1 MQAILP
7 EFVDYPQHLHALLN
21 FDGVNDY
28 ITVSDNNSL
37 DATSDVTVSAWIK
50 ADDWNGQGGV
60 NYSTIVKKDKNYIL
74 RADSDGSFGGA
85 GDQLKMYWW
94 DGSNI
99 TATAVPLP
107 STRAWHHI
115 VGVVAN
121 NAVSGVY
128 IDGIL
133 QSGTSGTA
141 ADARDLTVNLSI
153 GNHQTGSNET
163 FHGTI
168 DEVKIYNY
176 ALSYDEIKLEY
187 NQGKSVVL
195 GSLSTNPDGIT
206 ASNSAA
212 RAYCPPG
219 DTATC
224 SPPVG
229 HWTLDERTGTSAF
242 DTTGNANTG
251 TLTNGPQWIP
261 GKLGQALKFDA
272 INKYVDAGSDKPGQ
286 YIVYA
291 GGELRRL
298 AESLHRLD

>member
-187 NQGKSVVL
+187 NQISRPRL
-195 GSLSTNPDGIT
+195 PLHQPRRH
-206 ASNSAA
+206 NS
-212 RAYCPPG
+212 
-219 DTATC
+219 
-224 SPPVG
+224 
-229 HWTLDERTGTSAF
+229 
-242 DTTGNANTG
+242 
-251 TLTNGPQWIP
+251 Q
-261 GKLGQALKFDA
+261 Q
-272 INKYVDAGSDKPGQ
+272 
-286 YIVYA
+286 
-291 GGELRRL
+291 LRRPRL
-298 AESLHRLD
+298 LPPRRHGNLQPPRRSLDTGRTHWNLSLRHNRQRQHRHPHQRPPMDTRQTRPGLEV